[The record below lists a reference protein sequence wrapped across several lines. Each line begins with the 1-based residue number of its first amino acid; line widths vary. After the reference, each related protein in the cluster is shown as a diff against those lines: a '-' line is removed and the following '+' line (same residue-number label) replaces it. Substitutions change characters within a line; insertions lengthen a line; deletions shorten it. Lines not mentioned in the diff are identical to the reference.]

1 MESEDCGPNLQAPCE
16 PTATRNER
24 WRVLAATPGIILLYS
39 MGPALVFQTGDW
51 SWSMLWTG
59 CAIALLGL
67 TVYRYYQAS
76 QEAIGSPSL
85 SRLVSASSITLIVL
99 GAAVL
104 ALNEI
109 DVEHTLDAFLPFM
122 TLGLVQGTITAI
134 EGNRLVGKGVNNTR
148 LLSIF
153 TCIPCYIASVWFTV
167 LLIIMRYGSS

>member
-1 MESEDCGPNLQAPCE
+1 
-16 PTATRNER
+16 
-24 WRVLAATPGIILLYS
+24 
-39 MGPALVFQTGDW
+39 
-51 SWSMLWTG
+51 MLWTG

-67 TVYRYYQAS
+67 TVYRYYQTS
-76 QEAIGSPSL
+76 QEAIGSLSL

-99 GAAVL
+99 GVATL

-109 DVEHTLDAFLPFM
+109 DVEHILAAFLPFM